1 MRTPVPGQP
10 LVNVSGA
17 PGDWDGALV
26 LTLEGKVYV
35 RLRPERLDALGSL
48 CRAAGPD
55 RVSDPRWWTAHG
67 GAATV
72 VGPGL
77 HFYGDHI
84 QGPAD
89 ENTVRPI
96 TSDEASHLR
105 DEVSAAEWDESG
117 LGDSPLAV
125 RGIHLGG
132 QLAGAAVLREWGGVA
147 ADVGILVAPSFRRMG
162 LARQLA
168 YAICGEATREA
179 GFVVWRSAHT
189 NMASQRLAHGL
200 GLEAYGSNLA
210 AYLSE

>member
-26 LTLEGKVYV
+26 LTLEGKAYV
-35 RLRPERLDALGSL
+35 RIRPERLDALGSL

-55 RVSDPRWWTAHG
+55 CVSDPRWWTAHG

-147 ADVGILVAPSFRRMG
+147 ADVGILVAPSFGAWDLVGNSRMPSAVTPRGRPASSSGDQPTPTWPRSDSPKASASRRTD
-162 LARQLA
+162 R
-168 YAICGEATREA
+168 TWPR
-179 GFVVWRSAHT
+179 T
-189 NMASQRLAHGL
+189 
-200 GLEAYGSNLA
+200 
-210 AYLSE
+210 